1 MLLHFIIIFLNWR
14 YENYITWLEYLYDMV
29 IYKYLVQSFNNY
41 NLAISRTRAGT
52 KYFWPRDFYVQQSD
66 VAGKFEGQLSVP
78 QVRLPWQSVSASQ
91 SPSFRWVS
99 VVEFHDRALGIGKAF
114 GQESTVVEWNYQILA
129 LHQVTVRQK
138 LGIILVIKWF

>member
-1 MLLHFIIIFLNWR
+1 
-14 YENYITWLEYLYDMV
+14 MV

-78 QVRLPWQSVSASQ
+78 QVRLP
-91 SPSFRWVS
+91 
-99 VVEFHDRALGIGKAF
+99 
-114 GQESTVVEWNYQILA
+114 
-129 LHQVTVRQK
+129 
-138 LGIILVIKWF
+138 